1 MTAAPRKLSTADER
15 RGTVVRT
22 AIDAFAARGYY
33 GTTTTEVARHAGI
46 SQAYLYR
53 LFPDKEALFVSVV
66 NHCAD
71 RILQCMADAAA
82 EVRSGDPE
90 AVLFAMGD
98 AYARLIAERNLFM
111 VLMQAKCA
119 ASEPAIGEAIRAC
132 YAEAVEY
139 VREVSGASEGQI
151 QMYFV
156 RGFWCDAVTAMGVD
170 QVDAPWA
177 RTLAHG
183 LLHYAP
189 ESG

>member
-1 MTAAPRKLSTADER
+1 MATPRRLSTADER
-15 RGTVVRT
+15 RTTVVRT
-22 AIDAFAARGYY
+22 ATDAFAARGYY

-53 LFPDKEALFVSVV
+53 LFPGKEALFVAVV

-71 RILQCMADAAA
+71 RILQCLADSAAQ
-82 EVRSGDPE
+82 VRSGDPE
-90 AVLFAMGD
+90 AILFAMGD
-98 AYARLIAERNLFM
+98 AYARLIVDRNLPM

-151 QMYFV
+151 QMYFL
-156 RGFWCDAVTAMGVD
+156 RGFWCDAVTAMAID

-177 RTLAHG
+177 RTLARG
-183 LLHYAP
+183 LAHYP
-189 ESG
+189 PQEH